1 MLKQIIG
8 GYTGAINAIAQT
20 FTGVKTFTDG
30 IIANV
35 TGTSSKATNIVG
47 GAVGSVPY
55 QSAADTTALL
65 AANSTATLKALH
77 SVSNSAPSW
86 IQNTVAECSDYESGT
101 WTPVDASGAGLT
113 FVAVSA
119 RYIKIGNMV
128 RIWAYFFYPVQSDP
142 TTAKIGG
149 LPFTIGNFDANI
161 GGVGGSSN
169 NATFGRAYYLNKNA
183 TTAQPVTASMGP
195 VTNAN
200 MSDVACA
207 IGLTYLIS

>member
-1 MLKQIIG
+1 MFYICG
-8 GYTGAINAIAQT
+8 GYTDNALSAT
-20 FTGVKTFTDG
+20 
-30 IIANV
+30 
-35 TGTSSKATNIVG
+35 KATNLAA
-47 GAVGSVPY
+47 GATNSLPY
-55 QSAADTTALL
+55 QTDADTTAML
-65 AANSTATLKALH
+65 AANATATIKSLK
-77 SVSNSAPSW
+77 SVSSGAPSW

-128 RIWAYFFYPVQSDP
+128 RIWAYFFYPVQSDA

-161 GGVGGSSN
+161 GGIGGSSN

-183 TTAQPVTASMGP
+183 TTAQPVTASMGS

>member
-55 QSAADTTALL
+55 QSAANTTALL

-128 RIWAYFFYPVQSDP
+128 RIWAYFFYPVQSDA

-183 TTAQPVTASMGP
+183 TTAQPVTASMGS

>member
-55 QSAADTTALL
+55 QSAANTTALL

-86 IQNTVAECSDYESGT
+86 IQNTV
-101 WTPVDASGAGLT
+101 
-113 FVAVSA
+113 F
-119 RYIKIGNMV
+119 N
-128 RIWAYFFYPVQSDP
+128 
-142 TTAKIGG
+142 
-149 LPFTIGNFDANI
+149 
-161 GGVGGSSN
+161 
-169 NATFGRAYYLNKNA
+169 
-183 TTAQPVTASMGP
+183 
-195 VTNAN
+195 
-200 MSDVACA
+200 
-207 IGLTYLIS
+207 